1 MSTNFEINLHGVTY
15 REYANFINV
24 YSSGKLREAMKQA
37 ARFILRW
44 DYDVSLEP
52 TKDKPHPLLQLSM
65 EDGAAV
71 TRALFEHFK
80 TLYDNAKVSDVEVS
94 FKAWNMDRFTEFDEL
109 RKAGDVAAY
118 EPMLHE
124 VASMAGVDP
133 EKSLTMY
140 QGIVIMKAVAEKSNK
155 VFAGGN

>member
-1 MSTNFEINLHGVTY
+1 MTATNFEVNLHGVTY
-15 REYANFINV
+15 KEYANFITV
-24 YSSGKLREAMKQA
+24 YSSGQLREAMKQA
-37 ARFILRW
+37 SRFILRW
-44 DYDVSLEP
+44 DYDV
-52 TKDKPHPLLQLSM
+52 PLDSKNPVLQLSM

-109 RKAGDVAAY
+109 RKAGRVPDY

-124 VASMAGVDP
+124 VAKMGGVDP
-133 EKSLTMY
+133 EKPLTMY
-140 QGIVIMKAVAEKSNK
+140 QGIVMMKAVAEKSNK
-155 VFAGGN
+155 VFSGGN